1 MQAEM
6 FIGIIPLNDSNN
18 VKFLFPICAKYH
30 EKDRFH
36 RNSKISL
43 KIIFNKGRRILT
55 RSRNPLAMYILLV
68 HLHPD

>member
-6 FIGIIPLNDSNN
+6 FIGIIPLNDSSN

-43 KIIFNKGRRILT
+43 KLFLIKDEGFWHEVEIR
-55 RSRNPLAMYILLV
+55 
-68 HLHPD
+68 